1 MEHSDTTVEYDT
13 TVVHCNTTVKQLD
26 TIVNT
31 VTLESDSYTHLT
43 LPTKLEV

>member
-1 MEHSDTTVEYDT
+1 MEHFDTTVEYDT

-31 VTLESDSYTHLT
+31 VTLEWRTGHHSVDL
-43 LPTKLEV
+43 